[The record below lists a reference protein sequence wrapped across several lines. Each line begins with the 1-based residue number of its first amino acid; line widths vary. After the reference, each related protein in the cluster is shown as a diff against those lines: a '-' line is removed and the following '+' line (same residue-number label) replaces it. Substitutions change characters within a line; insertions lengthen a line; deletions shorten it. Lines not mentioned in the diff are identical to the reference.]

1 MILWLRRN
9 LFRSIWDSIT
19 TVVFGAIA
27 LWFIWIS
34 VEFVFITGRWEIVEV
49 NLKLFLVGRFPEE
62 LMWLIGASMV
72 AIAFWVAAVAGGSP
86 LGTEPR
92 MRLNERIVDYI
103 RRFGLIFALVVLLV
117 VLSSSADSLLWVGL
131 VGVGIIA
138 GRVVGRLR
146 RDNKIIQRLPGII
159 WQPMIATPAIALV
172 IFTLLES
179 TLELWG
185 GFLINFY
192 MALISIILCFPLG
205 LLLALGRR
213 SSFPVIRFIC
223 TAYIELIRGAPLFV
237 LLLLAGVA
245 LEFFIPPTISPDAV
259 FRGITVF
266 TLFTAAY
273 LAEIVRGGLQGIP
286 SGQIEAG
293 KALGLST
300 VKINSLITL
309 PQALRSVIPAQ
320 IGQFI
325 SLFKDTTLA
334 GVALNLFDVMTVG
347 KVVTKQED
355 FLGQGLIYESLIFV
369 GLLFWVVSYVM
380 SKESQRLEK
389 RLGVGIR

>member
-159 WQPMIATPAIALV
+159 WQPMIATPAVALV

-213 SSFPVIRFIC
+213 SSFPVIRFMR

>member
-9 LFRSIWDSIT
+9 LFRSVWDSIT
-19 TVVFGAIA
+19 SLVFGGIA
-27 LWFIWIS
+27 LWFIWVSI
-34 VEFVFITGRWEIVEV
+34 EFIFITGRWEIVEV
-49 NLKLFLVGRFPEE
+49 NLKLFLVGRFPPE

-72 AIAFWVAAVAGGSP
+72 ALAFWIAAVAGGSA
-86 LGTEPR
+86 LGPEPKPG
-92 MRLNERIVDYI
+92 LSERAIDYI
-103 RRFGLIFALVVLLV
+103 RRFGLLFALALLLV
-117 VLSSSADSLLWVGL
+117 VLSRTADSLLWVALIG
-131 VGVGIIA
+131 VGVVV
-138 GRVVGRLR
+138 GRVVGRFR
-146 RDNKIIQRLPGII
+146 RDSKVLSRVPGII
-159 WQPMIATPAIALV
+159 WQPIIATPAIALV
-172 IFTLLES
+172 LFTLLES

-245 LEFFIPPTISPDAV
+245 LEFFIPPTISPDSV

-286 SGQIEAG
+286 SGQLEAG

-300 VKINSLITL
+300 VKINYLITL

-334 GVALNLFDVMTVG
+334 GVALNLFDVMNVG
-347 KVVTKQED
+347 KSITKQED

-369 GLLFWVVSYVM
+369 GVLFWVVSYVM

-389 RLGVGIR
+389 RLGVGVR

>member
-19 TVVFGAIA
+19 TIVFGGIA

-34 VEFVFITGRWEIVEV
+34 IEFVFITGRWEIVEV

-72 AIAFWVAAVAGGSP
+72 AIAFWIAAVAGGSP

-92 MRLNERIVDYI
+92 LRLAERIVDYV
-103 RRFGLIFALVVLLV
+103 RRFGLIFALAILLV
-117 VLSSSADSLLWVGL
+117 VLSNSLDSLLWIGL
-131 VGVGIIA
+131 LGIGVFA
-138 GRVVGRLR
+138 GRVVGRMR
-146 RDNKIIQRLPGII
+146 RDNKIIQKLPGII

-213 SSFPVIRFIC
+213 SSFPVIRFVC

-347 KVVTKQED
+347 KVITKQDD

>member
-1 MILWLRRN
+1 MLWLRRN
-9 LFRSIWDSIT
+9 LFRSVWDSIT
-19 TVVFGAIA
+19 TVVFGGIA
-27 LWFIWIS
+27 LWFIWIAI
-34 VEFVFITGRWEIVEV
+34 EFVFITGRWEIVEV

-62 LMWLIGASMV
+62 LMWLIGASLV

-86 LGTEPR
+86 LGTGPR
-92 MRLNERIVDYI
+92 LRISERVVDYV
-103 RRFGLIFALVVLLV
+103 RRFGLIFALALLLV
-117 VLSSSADSLLWVGL
+117 VLSSSVQSLLWLGL
-131 VGVGIIA
+131 VGAGVLA
-138 GRVVGRLR
+138 GRLAGRLR
-146 RDNKIIQRLPGII
+146 RENKILQKLPGVI
-159 WQPMIATPAIALV
+159 WQPMIATPAVALV

-213 SSFPVIRFIC
+213 SSFPVIRVIC
-223 TAYIELIRGAPLFV
+223 TTYIELIRGAPLFV

-300 VKINSLITL
+300 VKINTLITL

-347 KVVTKQED
+347 KVVTKQDD

-380 SKESQRLEK
+380 SKESQRLEN
-389 RLGVGIR
+389 RLGVGVR

>member
-1 MILWLRRN
+1 L
-9 LFRSIWDSIT
+9 
-19 TVVFGAIA
+19 VFGGIA
-27 LWFIWIS
+27 LWFIWVCI
-34 VEFVFITGRWEIVEV
+34 EFVFITGRWEIVEV
-49 NLKLFLVGRFPEE
+49 NLKLFLVGRFPPE

-72 AIAFWVAAVAGGSP
+72 AIAFWIAAVAGGSP
-86 LGTEPR
+86 LGPEPKPRLTER
-92 MRLNERIVDYI
+92 VIDYV
-103 RRFGLIFALVVLLV
+103 RRFGLILALALLLV
-117 VLSSSADSLLWVGL
+117 ALSRTADSLLWIAL
-131 VGVGIIA
+131 VGAGVFA
-138 GRVVGRLR
+138 GRVVGRIR
-146 RDNKIIQRLPGII
+146 RDSKVLSKVSGII

-172 IFTLLES
+172 LFTLLES

-213 SSFPVIRFIC
+213 SSFPVIRVIC

-245 LEFFIPPTISPDAV
+245 LEFFIPPTISPDSV
-259 FRGITVF
+259 LRGITVF

-300 VKINSLITL
+300 VKINYLITL

-334 GVALNLFDVMTVG
+334 GVALNLFDVMNVG
-347 KVVTKQED
+347 KSITKQED

-369 GLLFWVVSYVM
+369 GVLFWVVSYVM

-389 RLGVGIR
+389 RLGVGVR

>member
-92 MRLNERIVDYI
+92 MRLNERLVDYI

>member
-273 LAEIVRGGLQGIP
+273 LAEIVRGGL
-286 SGQIEAG
+286 
-293 KALGLST
+293 
-300 VKINSLITL
+300 
-309 PQALRSVIPAQ
+309 
-320 IGQFI
+320 
-325 SLFKDTTLA
+325 
-334 GVALNLFDVMTVG
+334 
-347 KVVTKQED
+347 
-355 FLGQGLIYESLIFV
+355 
-369 GLLFWVVSYVM
+369 
-380 SKESQRLEK
+380 
-389 RLGVGIR
+389 

>member
-9 LFRSIWDSIT
+9 LFRSVWDSIT
-19 TVVFGAIA
+19 SVVFGGIA
-27 LWFIWIS
+27 LWFIWVSI
-34 VEFVFITGRWEIVEV
+34 EFIFITGRWEIVEV
-49 NLKLFLVGRFPEE
+49 NLKLFLVGRFPPE

-72 AIAFWVAAVAGGSP
+72 AIAFWIAAVAGGSP
-86 LGTEPR
+86 LGPEPKPRLTER
-92 MRLNERIVDYI
+92 VIDYV
-103 RRFGLIFALVVLLV
+103 RRFGLILALALLLV
-117 VLSSSADSLLWVGL
+117 VLSRTADSLLWIAL
-131 VGVGIIA
+131 VGAGVFA
-138 GRVVGRLR
+138 GRVVGRIR
-146 RDNKIIQRLPGII
+146 RDSKVLSKVPGII

-172 IFTLLES
+172 LFTLLES
-179 TLELWG
+179 TLDLWG

-213 SSFPVIRFIC
+213 SSFPVIRVIC

-245 LEFFIPPTISPDAV
+245 LEFFIPPTISPDSV

-300 VKINSLITL
+300 VKINYLITL

-334 GVALNLFDVMTVG
+334 GVALNLFDVMNVG
-347 KVVTKQED
+347 KSITKQED

-369 GLLFWVVSYVM
+369 GVLFWVVSYVM

-389 RLGVGIR
+389 RLGVGVR

>member
-9 LFRSIWDSIT
+9 LFRSLWDSIT
-19 TVVFGAIA
+19 SLVFGGIS
-27 LWFIWIS
+27 LWFIWVSI
-34 VEFVFITGRWEIVEV
+34 EFIFITGRWEIVEV
-49 NLKLFLVGRFPEE
+49 NLKLFLVGRFPPE

-72 AIAFWVAAVAGGSP
+72 ALAFWIAAVAGGSA
-86 LGTEPR
+86 LGPEPKPG
-92 MRLNERIVDYI
+92 LSERVIDYI
-103 RRFGLIFALVVLLV
+103 RRFGLLFALALLLV
-117 VLSSSADSLLWVGL
+117 VLSRTADSLLWVALIG
-131 VGVGIIA
+131 VGVVV
-138 GRVVGRLR
+138 GRVVGRIR
-146 RDNKIIQRLPGII
+146 RDSKVLSRVPGII

-172 IFTLLES
+172 LFTLLES

-192 MALISIILCFPLG
+192 MALISIVLCFPLG

-245 LEFFIPPTISPDAV
+245 LEFFIPPTISPDSV

-286 SGQIEAG
+286 SGQLEAG

-300 VKINSLITL
+300 VKINYLITL

-334 GVALNLFDVMTVG
+334 GVALNLFDVMNVG
-347 KVVTKQED
+347 KSITKQED

-369 GLLFWVVSYVM
+369 GVLFWVVSYVM

-389 RLGVGIR
+389 RLGVGVR

>member
-1 MILWLRRN
+1 MIWLKRN
-9 LFRSIWDSIT
+9 LFRSVWDSLT
-19 TVVFGAIA
+19 SVVFGGIA
-27 LWFIWIS
+27 LWFISIS
-34 VEFVFITGRWEIVEV
+34 VEFLFITGRWEIVQV
-49 NLKLFLVGRFPEE
+49 NLKLFLVGRFPPE
-62 LMWLIGASMV
+62 LMWLIGASLV
-72 AIAFWVAAVAGGSP
+72 AIAFWAAAVAGGSP
-86 LGTEPR
+86 LGPEPKPRLTER
-92 MRLNERIVDYI
+92 VIDYV
-103 RRFGLIFALVVLLV
+103 RRFGLILALALLLV
-117 VLSSSADSLLWVGL
+117 VLSNSVDSLLWVVL
-131 VGVGIIA
+131 VGVGVFA
-138 GRVVGRLR
+138 GRVVGRIR
-146 RDNKIIQRLPGII
+146 RDSLILSKVPGLI

-172 IFTLLES
+172 LFTLLES

-213 SSFPVIRFIC
+213 SSFPIIRVIC

-245 LEFFIPPTISPDAV
+245 LEFFIPPTISPDSV

-300 VKINSLITL
+300 VKINYLITL

-334 GVALNLFDVMTVG
+334 GVALNLFDVMNVG
-347 KVVTKQED
+347 KSITKQED

-369 GLLFWVVSYVM
+369 GVLFWVVSYVM

-389 RLGVGIR
+389 RLGVGVR

>member
-1 MILWLRRN
+1 MKLWLKRN
-9 LFRSIWDSIT
+9 LFRSVWDSIT
-19 TVVFGAIA
+19 TLVFGGIA
-27 LWFIWIS
+27 LWFVWIS
-34 VEFVFITGRWEIVEV
+34 IEFVFITGRWEIVEV
-49 NLKLFLVGRFPEE
+49 NLKLYLVGRFPPE

-72 AIAFWVAAVAGGSP
+72 AIAFWIAAVAGGST
-86 LGTEPR
+86 LREQQQSRLTE
-92 MRLNERIVDYI
+92 RLFDYV
-103 RRFGLIFALVVLLV
+103 RRFGLIFALAILLV
-117 VLSSSADSLLWVGL
+117 VLSGTAESLLWVAL
-131 VGVGIIA
+131 VGVGVFA
-138 GRVVGRLR
+138 GRVVGRIR
-146 RDNKIIQRLPGII
+146 KNSKILSKLPGVI
-159 WQPMIATPAIALV
+159 WQPMIAIPAIALV
-172 IFTLLES
+172 LFTLMES
-179 TLELWG
+179 TLDLWG

-213 SSFPVIRFIC
+213 SSLPVVRLIC
-223 TAYIELIRGAPLFV
+223 TTYIELIRGAPLFV

-245 LEFFIPPTISPDAV
+245 LEFFIPPSISPDSV

-273 LAEIVRGGLQGIP
+273 LAEIVRGGLQGVP

-300 VKINSLITL
+300 VKINLLITL
-309 PQALRSVIPAQ
+309 PQALKSVIPAQ

-334 GVALNLFDVMTVG
+334 GVALNLFDVMNVG
-347 KVVTKQED
+347 KSITKQED

-369 GLLFWVVSYVM
+369 GVLFWVVSYVM

-389 RLGVGIR
+389 RLGVGVR

>member
-9 LFRSIWDSIT
+9 LFRSVWDSIT
-19 TVVFGAIA
+19 SLLFGGIAI
-27 LWFIWIS
+27 WFIYIAI
-34 VEFVFITGRWEIVEV
+34 EFTFITGRWEIIEV
-49 NLKLFLVGRFPEE
+49 NLKLFLVGRFPPE
-62 LMWLIGASMV
+62 LMWLIGASMT
-72 AIAFWVAAVAGGSP
+72 AIAFWIAAVAAGSP
-86 LGTEPR
+86 LGPEGRPR
-92 MRLNERIVDYI
+92 LSERLIDYV
-103 RRFGLIFALVVLLV
+103 RRFGLILALALLLV
-117 VLSSSADSLLWVGL
+117 VLSKSIDSLVWVGL
-131 VGVGIIA
+131 VGIGVFA
-138 GRVVGRLR
+138 GRLVGRSR
-146 RDNKIIQRLPGII
+146 RDSKTISKVPGII
-159 WQPMIATPAIALV
+159 WQPMIAAPAIALV
-172 IFTLLES
+172 LFTLLES
-179 TLELWG
+179 TLDLWG

-213 SSFPVIRFIC
+213 SSFPIIRVIC
-223 TAYIELIRGAPLFV
+223 TTYIELIRGAPLFV

-300 VKINSLITL
+300 VKINYLITL

-334 GVALNLFDVMTVG
+334 GVALNLFDVMNVG
-347 KVVTKQED
+347 KSITKQED

-389 RLGVGIR
+389 RLGVGVR

>member
-1 MILWLRRN
+1 
-9 LFRSIWDSIT
+9 
-19 TVVFGAIA
+19 
-27 LWFIWIS
+27 
-34 VEFVFITGRWEIVEV
+34 
-49 NLKLFLVGRFPEE
+49 
-62 LMWLIGASMV
+62 MWLIGASLV
-72 AIAFWVAAVAGGSP
+72 ALAFWVAAVAGGSP
-86 LGTEPR
+86 IGPEPKP
-92 MRLNERIVDYI
+92 RLIERVIDYV
-103 RRFGLIFALVVLLV
+103 RRFGLIVALALLLV
-117 VLSSSADSLLWVGL
+117 VLSKSFDSLMWVAL
-131 VGVGIIA
+131 VGVGVFA
-138 GRVVGRLR
+138 GRVVGRIR
-146 RDNKIIQRLPGII
+146 RDSKIISKVPGII

-172 IFTLLES
+172 FFTLLES
-179 TLELWG
+179 TLDLWG

-213 SSFPVIRFIC
+213 SSFPIIRVIC
-223 TAYIELIRGAPLFV
+223 TTYIELIRGAPLFV

-245 LEFFIPPTISPDAV
+245 LEFFIPPTISPDSV

-334 GVALNLFDVMTVG
+334 GVALNLFDVMNVG
-347 KVVTKQED
+347 KSITKQED

-369 GLLFWVVSYVM
+369 GVLFWVVSYVM

-389 RLGVGIR
+389 RLGVGVR

>member
-159 WQPMIATPAIALV
+159 WQPMIATPAVALV

-293 KALGLST
+293 KELGLST

>member
-9 LFRSIWDSIT
+9 LFRSAWDSLT
-19 TVVFGAIA
+19 SLVFGGIAI
-27 LWFIWIS
+27 WFIWIAI
-34 VEFVFITGRWEIVEV
+34 EFVFITGRWEIVEV
-49 NLKLFLVGRFPEE
+49 NLKLFLVGRFPPE
-62 LMWLIGASMV
+62 LMWLIGASI
-72 AIAFWVAAVAGGSP
+72 AALAFWVAAVAGGSA
-86 LGTEPR
+86 LGPEPKPRLTER
-92 MRLNERIVDYI
+92 VIDYV
-103 RRFGLIFALVVLLV
+103 RRFGLIVALAILLV
-117 VLSSSADSLLWVGL
+117 VLSKSVDSLLWVAL
-131 VGVGIIA
+131 VGVGVFV
-138 GRVVGRLR
+138 GRVVGRIR
-146 RDNKIIQRLPGII
+146 RGSKLISKIPGLI
-159 WQPMIATPAIALV
+159 WQPVIAAPAIALV
-172 IFTLLES
+172 LFTILES
-179 TLELWG
+179 NLDLWG

-192 MALISIILCFPLG
+192 MALISIILSFPLG

-213 SSFPVIRFIC
+213 SSFPIIRVIS
-223 TAYIELIRGAPLFV
+223 TTYIELIRGAPLFV

-245 LEFFIPPTISPDAV
+245 LEFFIPPTISPDSV

-300 VKINSLITL
+300 LKINSLITL

-334 GVALNLFDVMTVG
+334 GVALNLFDVMNVG
-347 KVVTKQED
+347 KSITKQED

-369 GLLFWVVSYVM
+369 GVLFWVVSYVM

-389 RLGVGIR
+389 RLGVGVR

>member
-1 MILWLRRN
+1 MLWLKRN
-9 LFRSIWDSIT
+9 LFRSVWDSLT
-19 TVVFGAIA
+19 SVVFGGIA

-34 VEFVFITGRWEIVEV
+34 VEFLFITGRWEIVQV
-49 NLKLFLVGRFPEE
+49 NLKLFLVGRFPPE
-62 LMWLIGASMV
+62 LMWLIGASLV
-72 AIAFWVAAVAGGSP
+72 AITFWAAAVAGGSP
-86 LGTEPR
+86 LGPEPKP
-92 MRLNERIVDYI
+92 RLIERVVDYV
-103 RRFGLIFALVVLLV
+103 RRFGLILALALLLV
-117 VLSSSADSLLWVGL
+117 VLSNSVDSLLWVIL
-131 VGVGIIA
+131 VGVGVFA
-138 GRVVGRLR
+138 GRVVGRIR
-146 RDNKIIQRLPGII
+146 RDSRVLSRVPGVI

-172 IFTLLES
+172 LFTLLES

-213 SSFPVIRFIC
+213 SSFPIIRVIC

-245 LEFFIPPTISPDAV
+245 LEFFIPPTISPDSV

-300 VKINSLITL
+300 ARINLLITL

-334 GVALNLFDVMTVG
+334 GVALNLFDVMNVG
-347 KVVTKQED
+347 KSITKQED

-369 GLLFWVVSYVM
+369 GVLFWVVSYVM

-389 RLGVGIR
+389 RLGVGVR

>member
-34 VEFVFITGRWEIVEV
+34 FEFVFITGRWEIVEV

-159 WQPMIATPAIALV
+159 WQPMIATPAVALV